1 MPDYDIKKPCRPDGN
16 TYRDSG
22 TVTLTERQARY
33 LVLSG
38 HLAEVIK
45 EAPAKAAT
53 KPTAK
58 SK

>member
-16 TYRDSG
+16 TYRESG

-38 HLAEVIK
+38 HLAEVTPQK
-45 EAPAKAAT
+45 KAK
-53 KPTAK
+53 
-58 SK
+58 